1 MCNIS
6 QVGTLLQISCR
17 GLTWLLWLQE
27 AIKQAEEGRKA
38 PLGRLNNMLMQMRN
52 NCNHPDLITSKFDNS
67 PTFPPADVLIAQCGK
82 LQLLD
87 RLLTKLKAK
96 GHKVLIFSQVRQKL
110 LPFHASNSDTIY
122 CVGSSLANSPSFP
135 PADLLIAECGK
146 LQLLDLLSISLVV
159 KGHRVIIL
167 LQVETAMFSFPCSDA
182 PSQE

>member
-67 PTFPPADVLIAQCGK
+67 PTFPPADVLIA
-82 LQLLD
+82 
-87 RLLTKLKAK
+87 A
-96 GHKVLIFSQVRQKL
+96 VRQAAAAGPSAHKAEGQG
-110 LPFHASNSDTIY
+110 PQ
-122 CVGSSLANSPSFP
+122 SPHFFTGE
-135 PADLLIAECGK
+135 AEVIA
-146 LQLLDLLSISLVV
+146 
-159 KGHRVIIL
+159 
-167 LQVETAMFSFPCSDA
+167 FSCQQF
-182 PSQE
+182 